1 MILDRWKT
9 NEVSPTSVQVHC
21 LQSFQAAAAQGRRVE
36 VEPDRLSFFFFFLID
51 FLSWGDDAESTGTQK
66 QLEYLRQKTQGREL
80 LRERTPEI

>member
-1 MILDRWKT
+1 MILDRRKT
-9 NEVSPTSVQVHC
+9 NEVSLTSVQVHC

-36 VEPDRLSFFFFFLID
+36 VEPDRLSFFFFLID

>member
-1 MILDRWKT
+1 MTEGGQD
-9 NEVSPTSVQVHC
+9 EAGD
-21 LQSFQAAAAQGRRVE
+21 F
-36 VEPDRLSFFFFFLID
+36 FFFFFLID